1 MLFKISTRNTLDAVN
16 NPSTDP
22 SSSDEAAG
30 GKGSSQLDAQSLST
44 KVSGKQYSYRFI
56 VCYLKLAHVT
66 L

>member
-1 MLFKISTRNTLDAVN
+1 MLFKIGICNTLDAVN

-30 GKGSSQLDAQSLST
+30 GKGSSQMDAQSLGT

-56 VCYLKLAHVT
+56 VWYLELV
-66 L
+66 

>member
-1 MLFKISTRNTLDAVN
+1 MLFKIGTRNTLDAVN

-30 GKGSSQLDAQSLST
+30 GKGSSQLDAQSLGT
-44 KVSGKQYSYRFI
+44 KVSGKHRFI